1 MRNYTIFA
9 QNHIG
14 MNTRRYKPYTL
25 DRVARLV
32 IAIFLII
39 ATALLVHRLSSVLLP
54 FLIAWLLA
62 YLLYPVM
69 QFFQYKLRFKSRVL
83 SITAT
88 LASLILTLTLA
99 GYLFIPSIIDQSVKA
114 GQLISDFLNRPDG
127 NWNLPPQ
134 LVATI
139 QEYLSKFD
147 IQNFLNFNT
156 VEGFVQSVLPMVWDL
171 VSGASSAL
179 LNFFIVFIVFL
190 YLVFI
195 LLDYEKISTEWV
207 HLIPKNYRSFVLQ
220 VGEDLKLGMN
230 QYFRGQALI
239 SLMVGIGYAV
249 GFSIIGLPMGIV
261 FGLSVGVMH
270 MVPYLQTVSLVPGVM
285 LCAIKAADYNESF
298 FWVVMSMLIV
308 YTVMQIIIEL
318 VLTPKIMGKAMSMH
332 PAIILLS
339 LSIWGSLLGIAGMII
354 ALPITTILMSYYKR
368 FIIDREII
376 EELVSPEWSARQNES
391 ASETDDAPPV
401 EHKAD

>member
-1 MRNYTIFA
+1 
-9 QNHIG
+9 

-32 IAIFLII
+32 IAIFLMI

-69 QFFQYKLRFKSRVL
+69 QFFQYKLRFRSRVL

-88 LASLILTLTLA
+88 LASLILTLILA

-298 FWVVMSMLIV
+298 LWVVISMMIV
-308 YTVMQIIIEL
+308 YTVMQIVIEL

-391 ASETDDAPPV
+391 ESEQGDVPTA
-401 EHKAD
+401 EKEIEKGS

>member
-1 MRNYTIFA
+1 
-9 QNHIG
+9 

-69 QFFQYKLRFKSRVL
+69 QFFQYKLRFRSRVL

-88 LASLILTLTLA
+88 LASLILTLILA

-207 HLIPKNYRSFVLQ
+207 HLIPKNYRPFVLQ

>member
-114 GQLISDFLNRPDG
+114 GQLISDFLNKPDG

-156 VEGFVQSVLPMVWDL
+156 VEGFAQSVLPMVWDL

-207 HLIPKNYRSFVLQ
+207 HLIPKNYRPFVLQ

>member
-1 MRNYTIFA
+1 
-9 QNHIG
+9 
-14 MNTRRYKPYTL
+14 
-25 DRVARLV
+25 
-32 IAIFLII
+32 
-39 ATALLVHRLSSVLLP
+39 
-54 FLIAWLLA
+54 
-62 YLLYPVM
+62 
-69 QFFQYKLRFKSRVL
+69 
-83 SITAT
+83 
-88 LASLILTLTLA
+88 
-99 GYLFIPSIIDQSVKA
+99 
-114 GQLISDFLNRPDG
+114 
-127 NWNLPPQ
+127 
-134 LVATI
+134 
-139 QEYLSKFD
+139 
-147 IQNFLNFNT
+147 
-156 VEGFVQSVLPMVWDL
+156 
-171 VSGASSAL
+171 
-179 LNFFIVFIVFL
+179 
-190 YLVFI
+190 
-195 LLDYEKISTEWV
+195 
-207 HLIPKNYRSFVLQ
+207 
-220 VGEDLKLGMN
+220 
-230 QYFRGQALI
+230 
-239 SLMVGIGYAV
+239 MVGIGYAV